1 MLFVNQLVGFGAGA
15 MNNNAYGVSL
25 DGSTE
30 TLSRTPGV
38 AGNRRLAAV
47 SLWLKRTSIGTLQ
60 TIFAAGTGGTNIGRT
75 ELQINSSNKF
85 VVIGGGGT
93 TYVVTTATLTDTT
106 SYHHVL
112 FHWDNDNGTA
122 DNRARIWLDGSEL
135 TALDTNN
142 KASIATATDYAFNS
156 TAAHYLGRGGDSAA
170 RFLAA
175 DVALFYYFDGVA
187 LAGLQPSNFYSGG
200 SAVQYSGSYG
210 TNGAHLDFANAADL
224 GNDISGN
231 NNHWTLTNINSSD
244 QVTDG
249 PTKLY

>member
-1 MLFVNQLVGFGAGA
+1 MSAVSQMVLAGLGSSR
-15 MNNNAYGVSL
+15 AYGVSL

-30 TLSRTPGV
+30 TLSRTPGS

-47 SLWLKRTSIGTLQ
+47 SLWIKRTSTGTLQ
-60 TIFAAGTGGTNIGRT
+60 TIFAAGTGSNNATRT

-85 VVIGGGGT
+85 VVLGGGGAP
-93 TYVVTTATLTDTT
+93 YVVTTATLTDTT

-112 FHWDNDNGTA
+112 FHWDNDNGTVN
-122 DNRARIWLDGSEL
+122 NRARIWLDGSEL
-135 TALDTNN
+135 TALDTND
-142 KASIATATDYAFNS
+142 KAGIATGIDYAWNS

-200 SAVQYSGSYG
+200 SAVQYSGSFG
-210 TNGAHLDFANAADL
+210 TNGAHLDFSNGASMGADS
-224 GNDISGN
+224 SGN
-231 NNHWTLTNINSSD
+231 GNNWTLTNIDSSD